1 VTLKIVLPDRPDE
14 ELASFMKRWTSGKT
28 QNPRKGMEG

>member
-1 VTLKIVLPDRPDE
+1 VKVVLPDRPDE
-14 ELASFMKRWTSGKT
+14 ELTSFIKRWASGTT